1 MNNEEMK
8 DEENLENSD
17 TSNKD
22 KVETSKEGKKP
33 VRRGRK
39 PKEVKDSS
47 SEVQTEVQTSQEEK
61 QVNINNKTEEVE
73 DNKTKDAVY
82 EEYLKKEE
90 PVFTPPIDE
99 KRPKERKSN
108 RGLLYLLVFFLGI
121 ALTIGGIYIFKD
133 ELFQGSS
140 SGNGI
145 CYTAC
150 ENRVTINENGISDS
164 VDKIY
169 DAVVLVQNYVNEQLY
184 STGTGFVYKVDSKY
198 GYLLTNYHVIKNN
211 DSIRLVMSDD
221 TVVDATYLGGDQYM
235 DIAVLRID
243 KQYVKKVAE
252 IGSSSD
258 MKLGDTVFTVG
269 TPVDYQFRGT
279 VTRGI
284 LSGKDRLVTVS
295 LDDNNNYVMKV
306 LQTDAAINPG
316 NSGGPLVNSNG
327 EVIGI
332 NSSKLVTTEIEG
344 MGFAIPID
352 DIVDKLE
359 TFEKGEEI
367 ERPLLGISM
376 VNATETY
383 TLYRLGIMLDEDITS
398 GVVVVAVQSGS
409 SADGVFEKGDVITK
423 VDGVE
428 VKSDA
433 YLKYELFKHEVGD
446 TITITFRRG
455 KDERSVQVT
464 LKES

>member
-269 TPVDYQFRGT
+269 TP
-279 VTRGI
+279 
-284 LSGKDRLVTVS
+284 GKDRLVTVS